1 LKIQSWN
8 KGNNYEESGGMAMSD
23 FNSNLENT
31 AKEMEELLIKEK
43 QSPMD
48 IRMYNPL
55 VLAYVGDSVYDTFIR
70 TMLVSE
76 GSIQVDKLHK
86 RAIKYVQAK
95 AQAEI
100 IQKLNDSLTEEEQDI
115 VRRGRNTKSGT
126 VPKNADINDYRYA
139 TGFEALIGYLYLAGN
154 AKRLMEILAAVAEMK
169 R

>member
-1 LKIQSWN
+1 MSELNSSL
-8 KGNNYEESGGMAMSD
+8 ESLMQ
-23 FNSNLENT
+23 ET
-31 AKEMEELLIKEK
+31 KELLINKEK
-43 QSPMD
+43 LKDSD

-70 TMLVSE
+70 TMLVSG

-95 AQAEI
+95 AQADTIERLSSI
-100 IQKLNDSLTEEEQDI
+100 LTEDEVEL

-139 TGFEALIGYLYLAGN
+139 TGFEALIGYLYLTGN
-154 AKRLMEILAAVAEMK
+154 TKRLMELFEMICK
-169 R
+169 MER